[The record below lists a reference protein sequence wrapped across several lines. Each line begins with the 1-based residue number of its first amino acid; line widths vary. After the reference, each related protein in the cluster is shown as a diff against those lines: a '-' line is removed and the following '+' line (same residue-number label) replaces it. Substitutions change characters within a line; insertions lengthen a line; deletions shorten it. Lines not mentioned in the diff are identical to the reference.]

1 MINGSTP
8 RGRQYAE
15 EEVEKWTR
23 HRETITT
30 LFITEKKTLQ
40 DVMTIM
46 KEKYNFK
53 ATARMYKTR
62 FKVWGITKNV
72 TASDVE
78 KLLNRLEKHNKGG
91 LCTGDACE
99 MHELDIG
106 KDIDVKRIQAYMK
119 RNPVGLKKF
128 RDDPKRPLDLI
139 KALTVNTGKGRSGRG
154 KVTIPAV
161 KLEHHADQHQVQMTS
176 PSSDLGMPWSPS
188 EAKIF
193 NEGLSDE
200 MARLLQTVVDQE
212 FNMPYTLGDSPLSI
226 SSTPSSPWQSMHP
239 SHSQLMATPI
249 SPSVDHFQTADQ
261 LMLDFVLKF
270 RIAHLLLEDGFTV
283 QAFEV
288 VNMCMNILST
298 RLQQTRGSD
307 TRASGTVMLYALTA
321 ALEMATCFNRLDILH
336 MLFQHI
342 SVVCA
347 GQQPRMAEIAQRM
360 PQLDRVQQISTLK
373 LARMMMSRAAVGYS
387 GREDP
392 GYGLY
397 SRTVDIAI
405 SQEGPDEK
413 LRRLQACQ
421 VDQTVQ
427 NMPYMAVWMEERI
440 ALGVCDAPLASHP
453 QGIWNA
459 HTHISGGFP
468 LMSQGGKVISMMK
481 YSSERMDWHKI
492 NGNWTIA
499 QRWAC
504 DLSWLAEIVHGYDD
518 ELTRKFRADMGS
530 VGSPML
536 SQSTQSD
543 VESDVEVTP
552 VGITSPMGVAL
563 APMHTSHAAMSLP
576 EIRGFRDEVQQQPV
590 SSPTWDQHAHGQFPD
605 TTLPSLWNAMGG
617 VMEGMNTLGLYG
629 NAASF

>member
-1 MINGSTP
+1 M
-8 RGRQYAE
+8 A
-15 EEVEKWTR
+15 
-23 HRETITT
+23 
-30 LFITEKKTLQ
+30 
-40 DVMTIM
+40 IM
-46 KEKYNFK
+46 EDKYNFI
-53 ATARMYKTR
+53 ATERMYKAR
-62 FKVWGITKNV
+62 FKIWGIGKNV
-72 TASDVE
+72 TAADVQ
-78 KLLNRLEKHNKGG
+78 KLLNMLQKQKKSG
-91 LCTGDACE
+91 LCTGGARE
-99 MHELDIG
+99 MTELSIG

-128 RDDPKRPLDLI
+128 RDDPKRPLDVI
-139 KALTVNTGKGRSGRG
+139 KALSVNTGKGRSGRG
-154 KVTIPAV
+154 KITIPAA
-161 KLEHHADQHQVQMTS
+161 KLEYHSDQAQVQMMS

-188 EAKIF
+188 EANIF
-193 NEGLSDE
+193 DEGLSDE
-200 MARLLQTVVDQE
+200 MTRLIQNVVDQE
-212 FNMPYTLGDSPLSI
+212 FHTPYTVANSPLPV
-226 SSTPSSPWQSMHP
+226 SSTPSSPWQSMHS
-239 SHSQLMATPI
+239 SHSHIMAAPI
-249 SPSVDHFQTADQ
+249 SPSVDHFQAADQ

-270 RIAHLLLEDGFTV
+270 RIAHLLLDDGFTV

-342 SVVCA
+342 SAVCA

-413 LRRLQACQ
+413 LRQLQACQ
-421 VDQTVQ
+421 ADQAVQ
-427 NMPYMAVWMEERI
+427 CMPYMAVWMEERI
-440 ALGVCDAPLASHP
+440 ALGVCDAPLASQQ

-459 HTHISGGFP
+459 HTHVTGGYP
-468 LMSQGGKVISMMK
+468 LWSQGGKVTSMMK
-481 YSSERMDWHKI
+481 YSSERMDWHKMT
-492 NGNWTIA
+492 GNWTIA

-504 DLSWLAEIVHGYDD
+504 DISWLAEIVHGYDD

-543 VESDVEVTP
+543 VESDIEVTP
-552 VGITSPMGVAL
+552 VGITSPMGVSL
-563 APMHTSHAAMSLP
+563 PPMHASHDAMSLP
-576 EIRGFRDEVQQQPV
+576 EIRGFRDDVQQQPV
-590 SSPTWDQHAHGQFPD
+590 SSPTWDQHAQGQFPD

-617 VMEGMNTLGLYG
+617 IMDGMNTLGLYG
-629 NAASF
+629 STASF